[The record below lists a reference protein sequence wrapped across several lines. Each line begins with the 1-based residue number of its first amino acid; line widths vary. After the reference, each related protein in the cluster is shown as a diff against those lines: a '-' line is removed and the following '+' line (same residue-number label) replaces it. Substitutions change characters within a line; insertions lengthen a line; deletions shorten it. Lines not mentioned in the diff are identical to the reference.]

1 MPTNASLPPAI
12 LHTIGARLA
21 AFLYRQAQL
30 AAAAV
35 QQETQERL
43 RQAREALVNTREVLV
58 SAVRPRTSSSCFPFS
73 QRVTSTAAITPP
85 MHACFDP
92 YRQSR
97 RRRFCGPSAALA
109 AVAAAPAACLPHSN
123 NVYVADPS

>member
-1 MPTNASLPPAI
+1 ML
-12 LHTIGARLA
+12 
-21 AFLYRQAQL
+21 QAQL

-58 SAVRPRTSSSCFPFS
+58 SAVRPRTSPSCFPFS

-92 YRQSR
+92 YRQSWCRRFWPQRRPSYR
-97 RRRFCGPSAALA
+97 RRRPRRLLAALKHTPRPPQEQGRWP
-109 AVAAAPAACLPHSN
+109 AVVKKETKQARGRRL
-123 NVYVADPS
+123 